1 MRQKISV
8 VWLKRDLRLHDH
20 AALNAAI
27 ADGVPVVLLYVVE
40 PDYWRLPDTSARHWQ
55 FICASLHELAT
66 EARTMGQL
74 LTVRVGTVVDVL
86 TGFFD
91 QFDIVAI
98 HAHEETGNLWTF
110 KRDLD
115 VLAWGRQNSI
125 PVHEHRQFAV
135 IRGRLDRDHWHH
147 AWQDFFA
154 AQPSGPAVFEHPT
167 VNLDPGVIPEQPVP
181 NMDASCSDPQKGG
194 RASGIRLLDGF
205 LGYRGQRYH
214 REMSSPRTAFESCSR
229 LSPHIAYG
237 TVSLREIIHGVRA
250 RRRDIYAL
258 PASERP
264 KGFLSALKAYES
276 RLHWHCHFVQKLET
290 TPEIEIEN
298 LHPAYDG
305 LRPDNPDDPGLLA
318 WAAGKTGFPFI
329 DACIRALDHTAWINF
344 RMRAMLTAFVS
355 YQLWQHWRSPSLHL
369 ARQFVD
375 YEPGIHYPQIQMQ
388 SGTTGINT
396 PRIYNPVKQSH
407 DQDPNGEFIR
417 RWVPELR
424 SVPDEFIHE
433 PWRLA
438 PIEQIDLGVEIG
450 KHYPA
455 PIIDHM
461 AAARHARTEIW
472 AIRKSDNFRDQA
484 QQIVVAHGSRTFKQ
498 KRPPAGADQA
508 TKQIA
513 FDF

>member
-1 MRQKISV
+1 MRQPITV
-8 VWLKRDLRLHDH
+8 VWFKRDLRLYDN
-20 AALNAAI
+20 AALKAAI
-27 ADGVPVVLLYVVE
+27 ADGLPVILLYVVE
-40 PDYWRLPDTSARHWQ
+40 PDYWRQPDTSARHWQ
-55 FICASLHELAT
+55 FVRTSLQELAA
-66 EARTMGQL
+66 EARHLGQCL
-74 LTVRVGTVVDVL
+74 VVRVGDIIDVL
-86 TGFFD
+86 GELSGTFE
-91 QFDIVAI
+91 IRAI
-98 HAHEETGNLWTF
+98 HAHAETGNLWTY

-115 VLAWGRQNSI
+115 VLDWAREQGI
-125 PVHEHRQFAV
+125 VVHEYRQFAV
-135 IRGRLDRDHWHH
+135 IRGRIDRDYWHG
-147 AWQDFFA
+147 AWQTFFENR
-154 AQPSGPAVFEHPT
+154 PSGRVQFEVPT
-167 VNLDPGVIPEQPVP
+167 VNIDPGRIPEQPGFHLSAP
-181 NMDASCSDPQKGG
+181 CRDPQSGG
-194 RASGIRLLDGF
+194 RAAGLRLLDSF
-205 LGYRGQRYH
+205 LGFRGQRYH

-237 TVSLREIIHGVRA
+237 TVSLREIIHAVRD
-250 RRRDIYAL
+250 RRRDIYAT
-258 PASERP
+258 PDSERP

-290 TPEIEIEN
+290 TPGIEIQN

-318 WAAGKTGFPFI
+318 WKTGKTGFPFM
-329 DACIRALDHTAWINF
+329 DACMRALDHTGWINF

-355 YQLWQHWRSPSLHL
+355 YQLWQHWREPALHL

-396 PRIYNPVKQSH
+396 PRIYNPVKQSN
-407 DQDPNGEFIR
+407 DQDPYGAFIR

-424 SVPDEFIHE
+424 AVPDPFIHE

-455 PIIDHM
+455 PIVDHM
-461 AAARHARTEIW
+461 DAARHARTKIW
-472 AIRKSDNFRDQA
+472 AIRKNDDFRDQA
-484 QQIVVAHGSRTFKQ
+484 QKIVKQHGSRTFKQ
-498 KRPPAGADQA
+498 KRPPAGPDKSDQ
-508 TKQIA
+508 QIA